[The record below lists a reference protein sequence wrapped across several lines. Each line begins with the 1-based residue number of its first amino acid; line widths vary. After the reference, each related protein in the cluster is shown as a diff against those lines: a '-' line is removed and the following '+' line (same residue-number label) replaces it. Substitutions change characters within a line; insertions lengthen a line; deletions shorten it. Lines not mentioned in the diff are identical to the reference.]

1 MPQVCGNRR
10 MSLPL
15 WRIVLKRLLKTVVA
29 LALVPTSFSCFA
41 DDALIRKAVN
51 AMFNTQNAV
60 SEVTKLPYGDL
71 HEVVLT
77 DGQVLYMDGRG
88 KYLIQGSLIDVEKRL
103 DVTEKRESDRARL
116 NFADLPLNQ
125 AIKQVRGNG
134 KRVLV
139 TFEDVN
145 CGYCKKLAVD
155 LKNLKDATIYT
166 FMIPILAADSEVKA
180 RNIWCAA
187 DRAKAWNDWMVE
199 GKEPPVAKCDDPI
212 RKNLELANKYRI
224 RGTPAIYLSDGT
236 RAGGGYISLDKID
249 AALNR
254 VEAAAKK

>member
-1 MPQVCGNRR
+1 M
-10 MSLPL
+10 
-15 WRIVLKRLLKTVVA
+15 
-29 LALVPTSFSCFA
+29 
-41 DDALIRKAVN
+41 
-51 AMFNTQNAV
+51 
-60 SEVTKLPYGDL
+60 PYGDL

-88 KYLIQGSLIDVEKRL
+88 KYLIQGTLIDVDKRL
-103 DVTEKRESDRARL
+103 DVTEKRESDRARS

-145 CGYCKKLAVD
+145 CWLLQEACRGPQESE
-155 LKNLKDATIYT
+155 DATIYT

-199 GKEPPVAKCDDPI
+199 GKEPPVAKCDDPSA

-236 RAGGGYISLDKID
+236 RAGGGYISLEKID
-249 AALNR
+249 AALSR